1 MSEKAKQIHATY
13 CDYEVA
19 KASKPSRIYSV
30 RTEVKRNH
38 GIKTHNKSKAML
50 AQTLASLFQYRYKE
64 EMQMIIIIKDG
75 YDVIDNR
82 PEAEIAQ
89 AERDYYEDRYNRD
102 LKRKLEANKHP
113 FAKKLL
119 SACGLL

>member
-38 GIKTHNKSKAML
+38 EIKTHNMSKAML